1 MGDGVIEGTAV
12 AVDVTV
18 KVGEGLAVGLGV
30 EVRVGDAVCVELRVG
45 VAVCVLRISKEGFIA
60 ASAASGVACWRLHAD
75 TSSQQ
80 AARSNRG
87 RRLSKRAGR

>member
-1 MGDGVIEGTAV
+1 MIEGMEV

-18 KVGEGLAVGLGV
+18 GVGEGLAVGVGV
-30 EVRVGDAVCVELRVG
+30 EVRVGYAVCVEVGVGDAVCVLWNSEV
-45 VAVCVLRISKEGFIA
+45 GFIA
-60 ASAASGVACWRLHAD
+60 ASAASGGAGWRLHAD

-80 AARSNRG
+80 AARSDRG

>member
-1 MGDGVIEGTAV
+1 VGDGVIDGTAV

-18 KVGEGLAVGLGV
+18 RVGEGLAVEVGV
-30 EVRVGDAVCVELRVG
+30 EVRVGDAVCVELRVED
-45 VAVCVLRISKEGFIA
+45 AVCVLRISKEGFIA

-80 AARSNRG
+80 VARSDRG
-87 RRLSKRAGR
+87 RRLSKRADR